1 MKFPFLSKSSVR
13 WRPCPSCAMSG
24 RVKTLSFREDKA
36 DVVKILNSAYRVEV
50 DDDSCSIVFSDNDDG
65 YRCPSKVL
73 KAAPADYTGLP
84 SAACDDD
91 DIGGGC
97 GGDEEMIKGLLRSE
111 RLFFNPE
118 EMTSSILAGGDYS
131 VSSRNH
137 TTEDP
142 LEESVAM
149 AMQSVDP
156 FEDFK
161 RSMEEMVEAH
171 HHHSNGGGGVNDD
184 WAFLEEL
191 LVSYLRINGKS
202 THGYIVAAFV
212 DLLVG
217 LSMDE
222 NATAGGGGR
231 GSCSSSTSFSYPE
244 QCCLMSSTSFA
255 SRLSSISFST
265 TCRSTSSFSLVG

>member
-50 DDDSCSIVFSDNDDG
+50 DDDSCSIVFSDNDDR
-65 YRCPSKVL
+65 YRCPSTVM
-73 KAAPADYTGLP
+73 KAAAVSTGFP
-84 SAACDDD
+84 PEVFDGDDD
-91 DIGGGC
+91 G

-118 EMTSSILAGGDYS
+118 ETTSSILAGGDYS
-131 VSSRNH
+131 DSSRNP

-171 HHHSNGGGGVNDD
+171 HHHSHGAGGGVNDD

-217 LSMDE
+217 LSLDE
-222 NATAGGGGR
+222 DTGGRGGGR
-231 GSCSSSTSFSYPE
+231 GSCSSSTSFNYPE

-265 TCRSTSSFSLVG
+265 TCLSTSSFSLVG